1 MNMITR
7 RYRLPRNSIQNK
19 SLSTIYFTRSS
30 IRYNST
36 LSSSSSSSTTTATAA
51 ATPPRE
57 RFSYLR
63 WNWVWGYV
71 ILLALVGSANIN
83 IMRQKHIHSELQR
96 TYAKKIDALERV
108 IEKIKD
114 GKSVNVVEELGTGIA
129 KEESEWKELLSSL
142 EESENEMKA
151 IEEQRGVVE
160 EKTKKA
166 AKLPKNVYL

>member
-1 MNMITR
+1 M
-7 RYRLPRNSIQNK
+7 
-19 SLSTIYFTRSS
+19 
-30 IRYNST
+30 
-36 LSSSSSSSTTTATAA
+36 
-51 ATPPRE
+51 
-57 RFSYLR
+57 
-63 WNWVWGYV
+63 